1 MKLDTKELKTITLLY
16 VEDDELIRKQTATL
30 FEKIFKKL
38 YLAEDGQS
46 GLETFIAHKDDID
59 VVVTDINMPR
69 LNGLDMIEKIDQI
82 GDFLIPNIVTT
93 AHTDSKN
100 LLNAIDLH
108 VDKYITKP
116 IQVKE
121 LTISIVNLVAQYRK
135 ANRLESLAKGLVKK
149 SNSDDK
155 INKELGNLLKIKS
168 RENKL
173 YKNIIEDFVAKFST
187 DKNGNIIEVTAKFN
201 RLFNYHNDE
210 VIGKNI
216 NILKCTSC
224 SQESFQKLMLKAIHT
239 KATLNSTHTFTT
251 NNNKS
256 IIFDVTM
263 TPNYGSDSL
272 VSGYTFYL
280 DLVS

>member
-16 VEDDELIRKQTATL
+16 VEDDEIIRKQTSIL

-38 YLAEDGQS
+38 YLAEDGQR
-46 GLETFIAHKDDID
+46 GLEVFIENKDDID
-59 VVVTDINMPR
+59 VVVTDINMPN
-69 LNGLDMIEKIDQI
+69 LNGIDMIAKIDQE
-82 GDFLIPNIVTT
+82 GDFLIPTIVTT
-93 AHTDSKN
+93 AHTDAKN
-100 LLNAIDLH
+100 LLDAIDKH

-116 IQVKE
+116 IQIKE

-135 ANRLESLAKGLVKK
+135 SNRLESLAKGLVKK

-155 INKELGNLLKIKS
+155 INKEMGNLLKIKS
-168 RENKL
+168 RENKF
-173 YKNIIEDFVAKFST
+173 YKSIIEDFVAKFNT
-187 DKNGNIIEVTAKFN
+187 DKNGTIIEVTEKFN
-201 RLFNYHNDE
+201 RLFNYHRDDI
-210 VIGKNI
+210 IGQNI

-224 SQESFQKLMLKAIHT
+224 SQESFQKLMLKAIHSKKT
-239 KATLNSTHTFTT
+239 ITSTHTFTT
-251 NNNKS
+251 NDNKS
-256 IIFDVTM
+256 IVCDVNM